1 MNVQEVSR
9 LDKYLK
15 KKFDNTRIRIVP
27 KEEDT
32 ANVFVGEERIGHLTV
47 DDEDD
52 ERSYNIEIKITMGEP
67 VGVKNIK
74 MLEAYLRRKFDNEKI
89 QVTARQRKTD
99 SVEVNIGDEYIG
111 VLFFDEKETKSCF
124 FEMAILA
131 LDLDE
136 AGV

>member
-1 MNVQEVSR
+1 VDVQEVKR
-9 LDKYLK
+9 LDGYLK
-15 KKFDNTRIRIVP
+15 KKFDNARIRIVP

-32 ANVFVGEERIGHLTV
+32 ANVFVGEERVGHLTV

-52 ERSYNIEIKITMGEP
+52 ERSYNLEIKITMGEP
-67 VGVKNIK
+67 IGIKNIK
-74 MLEAYLRRKFDNEKI
+74 TLEAYLRRKFDNEKI
-89 QVTARQRKTD
+89 QVTARPRKTD

-111 VLFFDEKETKSCF
+111 VLFFDEKETQSCF
-124 FEMAILA
+124 FEMAILS